1 MRTFFFLLI
10 VLVFTSC
17 SNEDTNFFTPSNQFI
32 DSNVQFAQIDTF
44 SFSMSTFKLDSL
56 ITNLNTKILVGQYTD
71 AYFGKVTCSAFAD
84 FVPSTYYIEDDAVF
98 DSIVLNMKYSS
109 YYYSDTLVQKTIKV
123 HTLSKEIRDDYN
135 ESYLYNTRDYPVLN
149 QIGERT
155 FYPRIAQDSLKI
167 TLNEDFGSDLFY
179 KIRDNQINS
188 IEELPQ
194 FFKGLKISPGETED
208 ASIIGIDLS
217 GVYLRFYYS
226 NSDDVGEVKYYDFIY
241 NSNSVKNKYF
251 TQVLGDR
258 TGTVF
263 PEFVNQR
270 TELLPQNANNLTYV
284 QSGTGI
290 LTKFAFPNFKEGYQ
304 NIERSGTIYKA
315 NLKIPLDINLSSA
328 KHFIN
333 DSLQV
338 YLIDQNNNVLRTL
351 QDNAGRNI
359 VARVKR
365 ENPELNEVYLTLQIE
380 SYLERKLSVTAYQN
394 YSLALIPFDFNSSTT
409 RMLLNSRESAGKKS
423 KLTVTYVLYED

>member
-1 MRTFFFLLI
+1 MRAIFFLLI
-10 VLVFTSC
+10 LLVVVSC
-17 SNEDTNFFTPSNQFI
+17 SNEDTNFFSPSNEFI

-44 SFSMSTFKLDSL
+44 SFSMSTFKLDSV
-56 ITNLNTKILVGQYTD
+56 ITSLNTKILVGQYTD

-84 FVPSTYYIEDDAVF
+84 FVPRTYFINDNAVF
-98 DSIVLNMKYSS
+98 DSIVLNMKYSG
-109 YYYSDTLVQKTIKV
+109 YHYSDTLVQKIIKV
-123 HTLSKEIRDDYN
+123 HTLSKEIRFDYN
-135 ESYLYNTRDYPVLN
+135 ETNFYNTRDYPVLN
-149 QIGERT
+149 QIGERS
-155 FYPRIAQDSLKI
+155 FFPRKSKDSLKI
-167 TLNEDFGSDLFY
+167 TLNADFGADLFY
-179 KIRDNQINS
+179 KIRNNQITS

-194 FFKGLKISPGETED
+194 FFKGIKISPGETED
-208 ASIIGIDLS
+208 ASIIGFDLS
-217 GVYLRFYYS
+217 SSFLRFYYS
-226 NSDDVGEVKYYDFIY
+226 DPDEVGEAKYYDFVY
-241 NSNSVKNKYF
+241 SSSSVKNKYF

-263 PEFVNQR
+263 PEFVNRR

-284 QSGTGI
+284 QSGVGI
-290 LTKFAFPNFKEGYQ
+290 LTKLAFPNFKEGYQ
-304 NIERSGTIYKA
+304 NLERSGTIYKA
-315 NLKIPLDINLSSA
+315 NLKIPLDTNNSST

-365 ENPELNEVYLTLQIE
+365 ENPELNEVYLTLQVE
-380 SYLERKLSVTAYQN
+380 SYLERKLSVVAYQN

-409 RMLLNSRESAGKKS
+409 RMLLNSRESAGNKS
-423 KLTVTYVLYED
+423 KLILTYLLYEE